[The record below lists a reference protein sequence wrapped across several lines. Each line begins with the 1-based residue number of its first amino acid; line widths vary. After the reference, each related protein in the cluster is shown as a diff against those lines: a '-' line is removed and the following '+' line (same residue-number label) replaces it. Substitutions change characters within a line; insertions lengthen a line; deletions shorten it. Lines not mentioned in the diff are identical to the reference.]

1 MQVHQDK
8 QNDYSRFLTWGIVI
22 LIILFIAAI
31 RVRFLDIPLERDEG
45 EFAYMGQL
53 ILQGIPPYLFAY
65 SMKLPGIYAAY
76 ALIMAVFG
84 QTPSAIH
91 LGLLLINAL
100 TIVAVFLLAR
110 RLFDPYAGLIACATY
125 GLLSV
130 SPTVLGTSA
139 HATHFVMLPALCG
152 ILLILKASDTGK
164 PNHMFWSGL
173 LLGLAFL
180 MKQSGIFFIIF
191 VWVYLFQAQLQSRPI
206 LWKRYFKQSTIF
218 LIGALIPFVL
228 TCLVLFGAGVFDKFW
243 FWTFTYAR
251 EYVSEESFTDG
262 LLVFLFMIKRVSNSS
277 FPLWA
282 LAGIGLITSLWD
294 EKGRPHI
301 FFLESFLVF
310 SFLSM
315 CPGLY
320 FRNHYFVLFL
330 PTVALLTGLAVSSM
344 PRLLSKF
351 NSKFI
356 IQFTPI
362 LVFLVAF
369 GYTVVKQKAFFF
381 EMTPLQACRLM
392 YGSNPFWESLEIA
405 RYIKAHTIKDDRI
418 AVLGSEPQIY
428 FYADR
433 LSATGYIYTYGLME
447 NQRYALQMQREMI
460 KQIEAV
466 QPKYLVFVKVTKSW
480 LVSPN
485 SEMLIFNWFDKYRQN
500 YYDLA
505 GIIDIIPSSQTV
517 YRWEDEVP
525 GYSPQ
530 SANVVY
536 VFRRKVNKDL
546 H

>member
-1 MQVHQDK
+1 MQIHQDE

-22 LIILFIAAI
+22 LVVLFIAAI
-31 RVRFLDIPLERDEG
+31 RVRLLDIPLERDEG

-53 ILQGIPPYLFAY
+53 ILQGIPPYHFSY
-65 SMKLPGIYAAY
+65 SLKLPGIYGAY
-76 ALIMAVFG
+76 ALIMAIFG
-84 QTPSAIH
+84 QTSSGIH
-91 LGLLLINAL
+91 LGLLLVNAL

-130 SPTVLGTSA
+130 GPTVLGTSA
-139 HATHFVMLPALCG
+139 HATHFVVLPALCG
-152 ILLILKASDTGK
+152 ILLILKAIDTGK
-164 PNHMFWSGL
+164 SNHLFWSGIP
-173 LLGLAFL
+173 LGIAFI
-180 MKQSGIFFIIF
+180 MKQSGVFFIVFSVI
-191 VWVYLFQAQLQSRPI
+191 YLFRHQLQVRPI

-228 TCLVLFGAGVFDKFW
+228 TCLVLLGAGVFNKFW
-243 FWTFTYAR
+243 FWTFTYAL
-251 EYVSEESFTDG
+251 ESASEESLADG
-262 LLVFLFMIKRVSNSS
+262 LLMFLFMVKRVSNSS

-282 LAGIGLITSLWD
+282 LAGIGMTVPLWH
-294 EKGRPHI
+294 EKGRRKI
-301 FFLESFLVF
+301 FFIETFFIF
-310 SFLSM
+310 SFLAL
-315 CPGLY
+315 CPRLY
-320 FRNHYFVLFL
+320 FHGHYFVQFL
-330 PTVALLTGLAVSSM
+330 PVLALLTGLAVSSM

-392 YGSNPFWESLEIA
+392 YSSNPFLESLEIA
-405 RYIKAHTIKDDRI
+405 RYIKTHTIKDDRI

-433 LSATGYIYTYGLME
+433 LSATGYVTTYALME
-447 NQRYALQMQREMI
+447 PQRYALQMQREMI
-460 KQIEAV
+460 EEIESA

-480 LVSPN
+480 LVTPN

-517 YRWEDEVP
+517 YRWEDEVR

-530 SANVVY
+530 STNVVY
-536 VFRRKVNKDL
+536 VFRRKVNT
-546 H
+546 

>member
-1 MQVHQDK
+1 MQIHQDK

-22 LIILFIAAI
+22 LIVLFTSAI
-31 RVRFLDIPLERDEG
+31 RVRLLGIPLERDEG

-53 ILQGIPPYLFAY
+53 ILQGIPPYSLVY
-65 SMKLPGIYAAY
+65 SMKLPGVYAAY
-76 ALIMAVFG
+76 ALIVAIFG
-84 QTPSAIH
+84 QTSSGIH

-139 HATHFVMLPALCG
+139 HATHFVVLPALCG

-164 PNHMFWSGL
+164 SNHMFWGGI
-173 LLGLAFL
+173 LLGIAFI
-180 MKQSGIFFIIF
+180 MKQPGIFFIIF
-191 VWVYLFQAQLQSRPI
+191 AWLYLFRRQFQAPHI
-206 LWKRYFKQSTIF
+206 VGKRFLKQSVF
-218 LIGALIPFVL
+218 LLMGVVIPFTL
-228 TCLVLFGAGVFDKFW
+228 TCLLLFWASVFDKFW

-251 EYVSEESFTDG
+251 EYISEEPLSEGFTI
-262 LLVFLFMIKRVSNSS
+262 FLFIVRRVIGPA
-277 FPLWA
+277 FLLWM
-282 LAGIGLITSLWD
+282 LAAIGLSTSLWD

-466 QPKYLVFVKVTKSW
+466 QPEYLVFVKVTKSW
-480 LVSPN
+480 SVSPN
-485 SEMLIFNWFDKYRQN
+485 SEMLIFNWFDKYRQD
-500 YYDLA
+500 YYDLT

-517 YRWEDEVP
+517 YRWEDEVR

-530 SANVVY
+530 STNVVY
-536 VFRRKVNKDL
+536 VFRRKVNT
-546 H
+546 